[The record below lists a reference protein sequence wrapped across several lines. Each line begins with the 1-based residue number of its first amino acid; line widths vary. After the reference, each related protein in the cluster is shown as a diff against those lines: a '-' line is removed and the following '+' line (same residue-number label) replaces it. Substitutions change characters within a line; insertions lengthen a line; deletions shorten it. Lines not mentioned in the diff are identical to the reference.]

1 MMTRSPWLNA
11 AACSLAV
18 LVLLAACGRKTDP
31 LTPDSPRPAAV
42 SDLKVT
48 VRDAVAFLTWSVP
61 AKNVEGKPLPAGDI
75 RDFRI
80 YRAEVDRDRRR
91 LRYKEYAVISMEHPA
106 PADVQ
111 NGVVSWS
118 DPGLHYGRVY
128 AYKIRAYGARGGVS
142 AYSSEVR
149 AAPLSSLAAPK
160 NLMVL
165 AGDGQVTLSWDAV
178 TTKSDGSVHQGFVG
192 YNVYRG
198 MAAGREREAPI
209 NPEPLRTPIYIDVT
223 AVNGTTYYYRIRAV
237 DSPVVPWKESLDSAE
252 ISATPRDVTPPAPPT
267 AITVV
272 PGIGRVFLTWKE
284 NSEPDLA
291 GYHVYR
297 ATRSGGPYER
307 LTDKPLNRST
317 FSDEKVRQGMTYYY
331 VITAVDKSGNESG
344 RSKEKKTYTEKIR

>member
-1 MMTRSPWLNA
+1 LNA

-18 LVLLAACGRKTDP
+18 LALLAACGRKTEP

-42 SDLKVT
+42 SDLRVT
-48 VRDAVAFLTWSVP
+48 VRDAAAFLRWSVP

-75 RDFRI
+75 KTFRI
-80 YRAEVDRDRRR
+80 YRAEVDREGRR
-91 LRYKEYAVISMEHPA
+91 LRWKEYAVISMEHPA

-111 NGVVSWS
+111 NGVVLWS

-128 AYKIRAYGARGGVS
+128 AYRIRAYGARGGVS
-142 AYSSEVR
+142 DYSAEVR

-160 NLMVL
+160 NLAAL
-165 AGDGQVTLSWDAV
+165 AGDEKVTLNWAAV
-178 TTKSDGSVHQGFVG
+178 TAKSDGSAHQGFVG

-198 MAAGREREAPI
+198 TAPSRQSEAPI
-209 NPEPLRTPIYIDVT
+209 NPEPVRTPVYSDETV
-223 AVNGTTYYYRIRAV
+223 VNGTTYYYRVRAV

-252 ISATPRDVTPPAPPT
+252 VSAAPKDMTPPAPPT
-267 AITVV
+267 GITVV

-284 NSEPDLA
+284 NSERDLA

-297 ATRSGGPYER
+297 ATRSGGAYER

-317 FSDEKVRQGMTYYY
+317 FSDETVRQGMTYYY
-331 VITAVDKSGNESG
+331 VITAVDKAGNESG
-344 RSKEKKTYTEKIR
+344 RSKEQKTYTEKIR